1 MVAMMRNGF
10 AWVLY
15 CLVAG
20 CIMNLIPT
28 QGSLMNMMWL
38 KAVNEMEQRLLTP
51 SMMARDLKVAVIY
64 AVLFCFLMVSCY
76 AALYLKWFR
85 LSAMFVT
92 FGILL
97 PVSLKISRHRRL
109 KRKRERRL
117 LLPLSM

>member
-1 MVAMMRNGF
+1 
-10 AWVLY
+10 VL
-15 CLVAG
+15 
-20 CIMNLIPT
+20 
-28 QGSLMNMMWL
+28 L
-38 KAVNEMEQRLLTP
+38 KFFLLFLFHR
-51 SMMARDLKVAVIY
+51 RDLKVALIY

-76 AALYLKWFR
+76 VGLYLKWFR
-85 LSAMFVT
+85 LSAMFVI